1 MEPIGR
7 IVRLQVQRSSL
18 KVVEGDE
25 KRYDPAAILSV
36 PALLLTEDGVVGL
49 PEQIVDVHNRTHPH
63 SKNREVNPVSIG
75 FTSHYALM
83 RRRFGPHLVD
93 GIAGENI
100 LVEADGRVSLNE
112 LQGGLVVAGD
122 AVLTDAR
129 VAEPCEPFTR
139 WALLGVPGVKE
150 GLQFL
155 RDGMRGYYV
164 RCEGGPA
171 EVRLGDVIYARSRAP
186 AG

>member
-25 KRYDPAAILSV
+25 KLYDPSPIESV
-36 PALLLTEDGVVGL
+36 PALLVQPEGVVGL
-49 PEQIVDVHNRTHPH
+49 PEQIVDVHNATHPQ
-63 SKNREVNPVSIG
+63 SKNREANPISVG
-75 FTSHYALM
+75 FTGHYALM
-83 RRRFGPHLVD
+83 RRRFGPHVTD

-100 LVEADGRVSLNE
+100 LVEVDERIRLDDLG
-112 LQGGLVVAGD
+112 GGLAVGGDVVLGEPI
-122 AVLTDAR
+122 

-139 WALLGVPGVKE
+139 WAMRGVPGVKE

-155 RDGMRGYYV
+155 REGMRGFYFRYAG
-164 RCEGGPA
+164 EPA
-171 EVRLGDVIYARSRAP
+171 EIRVGDLIYVRSRAP
-186 AG
+186 AD